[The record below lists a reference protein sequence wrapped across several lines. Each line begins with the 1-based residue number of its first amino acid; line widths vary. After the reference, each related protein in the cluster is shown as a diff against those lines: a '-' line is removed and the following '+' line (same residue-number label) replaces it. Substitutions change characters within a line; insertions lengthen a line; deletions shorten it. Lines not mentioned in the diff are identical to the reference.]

1 MAKWLNVVLSG
12 AYSIDVYMDGVI
24 VDPSA
29 VSATLTVSSGQI
41 SLTTPGDIARQWD
54 IVVNPTFL
62 SSPTKFR
69 FTGFD
74 LTTELDSAFAIVG
87 SGLTPVVATPLTIGP
102 PTLPDP
108 ATFTVFAPAAAL
120 QVTEDAGITGPGT
133 YSFTLEYDAE
143 VQDVFP
149 IRGTLRAYRC
159 ATTPMAVYV
168 RTEEGPMDLSSVT
181 ELEAIVVEGEWGWW
195 SGWWDYQN
203 CTPWGIDV
211 RIPAYSPEPGRV
223 QFTIDRANT
232 RQRLWGSSHTL
243 FVRADN
249 RTIYSALLEIVG

>member
-12 AYSIDVYMDGVI
+12 AYTVDVSMDGVI

-29 VSATLTVSSGQI
+29 VGATLTVTSGKVT
-41 SLTTPGDIARQWD
+41 LTTPGDVDHLWSVA
-54 IVVNPTFL
+54 VTPTFL
-62 SSPTKFR
+62 SSPGKFR
-69 FTGFD
+69 FSGFD
-74 LTTELDSAFAIVG
+74 LTTDLDSISVT
-87 SGLTPVVATPLTIGP
+87 SGTESISVSVGP
-102 PTLPDP
+102 PQLPDP
-108 ATFTVFAPAAAL
+108 ATFSSFGATATLTV
-120 QVTEDAGITGPGT
+120 QEDAAIATPGS

-168 RTEEGPMDLSSVT
+168 RTEEGPMDLSAVT